1 LIVREKLPTCTNI
14 ESDKE
19 CIKDA
24 AVNSHCIR
32 NGKIYTTLSGEEKCK
47 EVRALVTCEDVT
59 ANKCF
64 EAAGDNDLCM
74 FEGNT
79 YISLKSGG
87 CKEVS
92 ILEECTNIESGSLC
106 VEEAA
111 VNSVCRKGDKLYMSE
126 SSSCTKVAT
135 LLDNVNRI
143 TLYFDEYFMKKSTI
157 DGVKAVYKC
166 NNRKGELTSCEVSG
180 SSPGSLIYTETE
192 QGGVTQKLIK
202 MCLNHD
208 TTANTNSIGI
218 HMGSGYETIQMEKS
232 NSFPGLSTPGANTV
246 DVLWNHVLLMKEDES
261 LPECDAPV
269 KNSLCKSNGEIVKQ
283 CLYNNKIL
291 YISNESKSSCDIM
304 TGTSNRYSFIYFDHN
319 DDIIDED
326 NVRPEYGNL
335 KYIYKCEYDSSGNAE
350 RCYIVRGYV
359 IVNGFII
366 NCNGWSSC
374 SFTRINN
381 NGNCIDAKEGS
392 ISGDGTRIC
401 FDMPEG
407 QATKE
412 IVLPNNYSTK
422 YILFQTG
429 STNGIYG
436 QNENSVVVLSIT
448 KNSVTVVP
456 FGDGITRGYHQNI
469 KVDNNMES
477 ALILC
482 EEDGNINSCHV
493 MNGLNGYYLNKDS
506 DASTYPVIR
515 CEERLGCSKQNV
527 STSSNCEPGAIIKS
541 GGKIYVCKDT
551 IFGNKEELSTK
562 NTEIKYSYISGIN
575 ASFPGVIEENKSFVK
590 IGTDGSVTLLSDGVY
605 LNEVVK
611 GKVDGAIY
619 NCSTVRV
626 TTTCNA
632 DIPNYGYYKNAGTTN
647 ENDVFIACSVNG
659 CENISVDENGI
670 CSMDTVGQLYGST
683 TINLCLD
690 YNSDMDESYSITLE
704 GSDSKGC
711 MVGYYPSNIFGIQD
725 ESQYAFVNVNSSSV
739 ELNSGKKRMFNFIYL
754 LKLNRNSFIKI
765 FILF

>member
-1 LIVREKLPTCTNI
+1 MTVREKLPTCTNI

-24 AVNSHCIR
+24 TVDSHCIR
-32 NGKIYTTLSGEEKCK
+32 NGKIYRTLSGEEKCK

-74 FEGNT
+74 FEGST

-92 ILEECTNIESGSLC
+92 TLEECTNIESGSLC

-111 VNSVCRKGDKLYMSE
+111 ANSVCRKGDKLYMSE

-143 TLYFDEYFMKKSTI
+143 TLYFDNSYMNINSEVKSSTS
-157 DGVKAVYKC
+157 DNVKAVYKC
-166 NNRKGELTSCEVSG
+166 NNRNGELSSCEVSS
-180 SSPGSLIYTETE
+180 SSPGSLIYS
-192 QGGVTQKLIK
+192 QSAGQIKLTKI
-202 MCLNHD
+202 CVNH
-208 TTANTNSIGI
+208 APVSNNVGI
-218 HMGSGYETIQMEKS
+218 DYSAGYKTIQMEKA
-232 NSFPGLSTPGANTV
+232 NSFPGLSTPGTNTV
-246 DVLWNHVLLMKEDES
+246 DILWNHVLLMKKDEL

-319 DDIIDED
+319 DDIIDEND
-326 NVRPEYGNL
+326 VRPEYGNL
-335 KYIYKCEYDSSGNAE
+335 KYIYKCEYDGSGNAE

-359 IVNGFII
+359 IINGFII

-374 SFTRINN
+374 SFTRINSE
-381 NGNCIDAKEGS
+381 GNSCLDAREGT
-392 ISGDGTRIC
+392 IRGDGTRIC
-401 FDMPEG
+401 FETNEKSLTYG
-407 QATKE
+407 TE
-412 IVLPNNYSTK
+412 
-422 YILFQTG
+422 YIFFKAE
-429 STNGIYG
+429 STNEVYG
-436 QNENSVVVLSIT
+436 KNENNIVVLSIT
-448 KNSVTVVP
+448 EDSVTAVP
-456 FGDGITRGYHQNI
+456 FGEGITRGYHQNI
-469 KVDNNMES
+469 NVRNELEN

-493 MNGLNGYYLNKDS
+493 VNGLNGYYLNKDS

-515 CEERLGCSKQNV
+515 CEERLGCSKQSV
-527 STSSNCEPGAIIKS
+527 STSSNCEPGVVIES
-541 GGKIYVCKDT
+541 GGKIYICKDT
-551 IFGNKEELSTK
+551 TFGNKEELSTN
-562 NTEIKYSYISGIN
+562 NTEIKYSYIAGIN

-590 IGTDGSVTLLSDGVY
+590 ISTDGSVTLLSDGVY

-619 NCSTVRV
+619 NCSTERV

-647 ENDVFIACSVNG
+647 ESDVFIACSVNG

-690 YNSDMDESYSITLE
+690 YNSDMDKSYSIEL
-704 GSDSKGC
+704 GSDTKGC
-711 MVGYYPSNIFGIQD
+711 LVSYYPSNVFGVEINK
-725 ESQYAFVNVNSSSV
+725 YAYVNVNSSSV
-739 ELNSGKKRMFNFIYL
+739 ELNSGKK
-754 LKLNRNSFIKI
+754 
-765 FILF
+765 